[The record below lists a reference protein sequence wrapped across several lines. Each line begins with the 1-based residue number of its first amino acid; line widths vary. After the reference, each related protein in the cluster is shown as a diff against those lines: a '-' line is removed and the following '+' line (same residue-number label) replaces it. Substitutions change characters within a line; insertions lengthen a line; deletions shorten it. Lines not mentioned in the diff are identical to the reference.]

1 MFRLWKACDAQVG
14 DDFQINPEEIE
25 AKYFGVLTKL
35 FNVARFASQFDVP
48 ENLDEAPVDLSV
60 EDRWILSEFADTM
73 QRVEDAWTNLD
84 IYTATQALKTYGTG
98 ILPSHWLEMSKSRL
112 YDGDTN
118 AAWTI
123 HRIVRDLMSALS
135 PVCPFFTH
143 HISSTLY
150 DMSAVDVRTFPSRTP
165 EDKSLRELTNS
176 IEEFNGATWR
186 TKKEAGLSLNTP
198 ISGIIIPEELS
209 EFENILTQMH
219 KLE

>member
-1 MFRLWKACDAQVG
+1 M
-14 DDFQINPEEIE
+14 IYPEEIE

-35 FNVARFASQFDVP
+35 FNVARFASQFEVP
-48 ENLDEAPVDLSV
+48 DDLDSV
-60 EDRWILSEFADTM
+60 PNQLPIEDRWILSEFSDTM
-73 QRVEDAWTNLD
+73 QKVETSWTNLD
-84 IYTATQALKTYGTG
+84 IYTATQSLKTFGTG

-112 YDGDTN
+112 YDGDTH

-150 DMSAVDVRTFPSRTP
+150 DVSAVDVRNFPARTP
-165 EDKSLRELTNS
+165 CEESLRELTNS
-176 IEEFNGATWR
+176 IEEFNGTTWR
-186 TKKEAGLSLNTP
+186 MKKEAGLSLNTP
-198 ISGIIIPEELS
+198 ISGITIPEELT
-209 EFENILTQMH
+209 EFTAILTQMH

>member
-1 MFRLWKACDAQVG
+1 
-14 DDFQINPEEIE
+14 
-25 AKYFGVLTKL
+25 
-35 FNVARFASQFDVP
+35 
-48 ENLDEAPVDLSV
+48 V

-73 QRVEDAWTNLD
+73 IRVETAWTGLD
-84 IYTATQALKTYGTG
+84 IYTATQALKTFGTG

-112 YDGDTN
+112 YDGDAN

-150 DMSAVDVRTFPSRTP
+150 EQSAVDVREFPTRTP
-165 EDKSLRELTNS
+165 DDELLRELTNA
-176 IEEFNGATWR
+176 IEEFNGSTWR
-186 TKKEAGLSLNTP
+186 QKKDSGLSLNAP
-198 ISGIIIPEELS
+198 ISGIAIPDELS
-209 EFENILTQMH
+209 EFTSILTQMH

>member
-1 MFRLWKACDAQVG
+1 
-14 DDFQINPEEIE
+14 
-25 AKYFGVLTKL
+25 
-35 FNVARFASQFDVP
+35 
-48 ENLDEAPVDLSV
+48 
-60 EDRWILSEFADTM
+60 
-73 QRVEDAWTNLD
+73 
-84 IYTATQALKTYGTG
+84 
-98 ILPSHWLEMSKSRL
+98 
-112 YDGDTN
+112 
-118 AAWTI
+118 
-123 HRIVRDLMSALS
+123 MSALS

-150 DMSAVDVRTFPSRTP
+150 DVSAVDARTFPPRTP

>member
-1 MFRLWKACDAQVG
+1 M
-14 DDFQINPEEIE
+14 E
-25 AKYFGVLTKL
+25 
-35 FNVARFASQFDVP
+35 
-48 ENLDEAPVDLSV
+48 
-60 EDRWILSEFADTM
+60 
-73 QRVEDAWTNLD
+73 RVQNAWSNLD
-84 IYTATQALKTYGTG
+84 IYTATQSLKTFGTG

-150 DMSAVDVRTFPSRTP
+150 STSAVDVREFPQRTP
-165 EDKSLRELTNS
+165 DDSQLRDLTNS

-186 TKKEAGLSLNTP
+186 TKKESGLSLNAP
-198 ISGIIIPEELS
+198 ISGISIPEELN
-209 EFENILTQMH
+209 EFTAILTQMH